1 MSQPLKPL
9 SIFDFNGTLTY
20 HDSFVP
26 FLRFAFGNRRF
37 VLRLLASLSPHYL
50 YGGMSRDQMKAR
62 LIRAFLSGVEQ
73 AWLQEQARAYCEAR
87 WTRLM
92 RPAALREVARQLAE
106 GRTVSIC
113 SASPALVLQPFA
125 ERLGVQLIG
134 TELESR
140 DGVLSGEIRG
150 RNCRCEEKVNR
161 LRERFGALAGYHLRA
176 WGDSAGD
183 SQLLAAA
190 QEGYYRPFR

>member
-9 SIFDFNGTLTY
+9 SIFDFDGTLTY

-37 VLRLLASLSPHYL
+37 ILRLLASLSPHYL

-87 WTRLM
+87 WARLM

-161 LRERFGALAGYHLRA
+161 LRERFGALTGYHLRA